1 MSAELQEELSHLTCH
16 LNYYEKYRKKLCHLG
31 LEEWL
36 NMCFFLLLFSPEDT
50 PVGRGLGE
58 DKTNLNKIKIYL
70 RIPYSISNV
79 I

>member
-1 MSAELQEELSHLTCH
+1 
-16 LNYYEKYRKKLCHLG
+16 
-31 LEEWL
+31 
-36 NMCFFLLLFSPEDT
+36 MCFFLLFSPEDT

-79 I
+79 IWFCYSYI